1 MIAYLDGILSYKE
14 PTHTIID
21 VHGVGY
27 MVHISLQTYTVLPGG
42 GDRIKLFIHHLFRED
57 LQALYGFASA
67 DEKSLFLDLIGVSG
81 VGPNTALGMLSA
93 MQPGDLRLA
102 ILGENVRAVQAIKG
116 IGAKT
121 AQRIILELR
130 DKMKRSGVIPD
141 GPTYRQQTAN
151 PIREESLAALMALGF
166 PKATAEKSVDDAL
179 RAEPNLTVEEVI
191 RRALRQGN

>member
-1 MIAYLDGILSYKE
+1 MIAYLDGVLSYKE
-14 PTHTIID
+14 PTYVIID

-27 MVHISLQTYTVLPGG
+27 AVHISLQTYSTLPGG
-42 GDRIKLFIHHLFRED
+42 GDRVKLFTHHLFRED
-57 LQALYGFASA
+57 AQILYGFAIA
-67 DEKSLFLDLIGVSG
+67 DEKALFMDLIGVSG

-130 DKMKRSGVIPD
+130 DKMKKSGVVSG
-141 GPTYRQQTAN
+141 GPTYRQQEAD
-151 PIREESLAALMALGF
+151 PVRSESLAALMALGF

-179 RAEPNLTVEEVI
+179 KADPTLSVEDVI
-191 RRALRQGN
+191 RRALR

>member
-1 MIAYLDGILSYKE
+1 MIAYLDGLLAYKE
-14 PTHTIID
+14 PTYAIID

-27 MVHISLQTYTVLPGG
+27 AVHISIQTYATLPGG
-42 GDRIKLFIHHLFRED
+42 GDRVKLFIHHLFRED
-57 LQALYGFASA
+57 AQLLYGFAVA

-116 IGAKT
+116 IGTKT

-130 DKMKRSGVIPD
+130 DKMKKSGVVSG
-141 GPTYRQQTAN
+141 GPTYRQQESN
-151 PIREESLAALMALGF
+151 PVREESLAALMALGF

-179 RAEPNLTVEEVI
+179 KADPLLTVEDVI
-191 RRALRQGN
+191 RRALR

>member
-1 MIAYLDGILSYKE
+1 MIAYLDGTLAHKD
-14 PTHTIID
+14 PTHAIID
-21 VHGVGY
+21 VQGVGY
-27 MVHISLQTYTVLPGG
+27 MVHISLQTYAILPGG

-130 DKMKRSGVIPD
+130 DKMKKSGVVPN
-141 GPTYRQQTAN
+141 GPTYRQQPAGN
-151 PIREESLAALMALGF
+151 PVWEESLAALVALGF
-166 PKATAEKSVDDAL
+166 PKQTAEKSVDDAL
-179 RAEPNLTVEEVI
+179 KADPTLTVEDVI
-191 RRALRQGN
+191 RRALRTA

>member
-1 MIAYLDGILSYKE
+1 MIAYLDGVLSYKE
-14 PTHTIID
+14 PTYAIID
-21 VHGVGY
+21 VHGIGY
-27 MVHISLQTYTVLPGG
+27 AVHISLQTYSTLPGG
-42 GDRIKLFIHHLFRED
+42 GDRVKLFTHHLFRED
-57 LQALYGFASA
+57 AQILYGFAVA

-130 DKMKRSGVIPD
+130 DKMKKSGVVSG
-141 GPTYRQQTAN
+141 GPTYRQQEVDPVRQEA
-151 PIREESLAALMALGF
+151 LAALVALGF
-166 PKATAEKSVDDAL
+166 PKPTAEKSVDDAL
-179 RAEPNLTVEEVI
+179 KADPNLSVEDVI
-191 RRALRQGN
+191 RRALR

>member
-1 MIAYLDGILSYKE
+1 MIAYLDGVLSYKE
-14 PTHTIID
+14 PTYTIID

-27 MVHISLQTYTVLPGG
+27 AVHTSLQTYSALPGG

-57 LQALYGFASA
+57 SQALYGFATA
-67 DEKSLFLDLIGVSG
+67 DEKALFLDLIGVSG

-130 DKMKRSGVIPD
+130 DKMKRSGVVPN
-141 GPTYRQQTAN
+141 GPTYRQQPAAN
-151 PIREESLAALMALGF
+151 PIREESLAALVALGF
-166 PKATAEKSVDDAL
+166 PKPTAEKSVDDAL
-179 RAEPNLTVEEVI
+179 REEPNLTVEEVI
-191 RRALRQGN
+191 RRALR

>member
-1 MIAYLDGILSYKE
+1 MIAFLDGLLAFKE
-14 PTHTIID
+14 PSNVIID

-27 MVHISLQTYTVLPGG
+27 SVNISLQTYVTLPGG
-42 GDRIKLFIHHLFRED
+42 GDRVKLFIHHLFRED
-57 LQALYGFASA
+57 SQSLYGFASA
-67 DEKSLFLDLIGVSG
+67 DEKSLFLDLLGVSG

-93 MQPGDLRLA
+93 MQPADLRLA

-130 DKMKRSGVIPD
+130 DKMKKAGVVPD
-141 GPTYRQQTAN
+141 GPSYRHTAAN
-151 PIREESLAALMALGF
+151 PARDESMAALMALGL

-179 RAEPNLTVEEVI
+179 RADPNLTVEEVI
-191 RRALRQGN
+191 RQALR

>member
-1 MIAYLDGILSYKE
+1 MIAYLEGILAHKE
-14 PTHTIID
+14 TTSVIID

-27 MVHISLQTYTVLPGG
+27 SVNISLQTYAVLPGG
-42 GDRIKLFIHHLFRED
+42 GDRVKLFTHHLFRED
-57 LQALYGFASA
+57 AQLLYGFAVA

-130 DKMKRSGVIPD
+130 DKMKKSGAVPG
-141 GPTYRQQTAN
+141 GPTYRQQEAAN
-151 PIREESLAALMALGF
+151 PVREESLAALIALGF
-166 PKATAEKSVDDAL
+166 PKATAEKSVDDIL
-179 RAEPNLTVEEVI
+179 RAEPDLTVEDVI
-191 RRALRQGN
+191 RRGLR

>member
-1 MIAYLDGILSYKE
+1 MIAYLDGVLSYKE
-14 PTHTIID
+14 TTYAIID
-21 VHGVGY
+21 VQGVGY
-27 MVHISLQTYTVLPGG
+27 AVHISLQTYSTLPGG
-42 GDRIKLFIHHLFRED
+42 GDRVKLFIHHLFRED
-57 LQALYGFASA
+57 AQILYGFASA

-130 DKMKRSGVIPD
+130 DKMKKSGVISG
-141 GPTYRQQTAN
+141 GPTYRQQEAAN
-151 PIREESLAALMALGF
+151 PVREESLAALVALGF
-166 PKATAEKSVDDAL
+166 PKVTAEKSVDDAIKENPAL
-179 RAEPNLTVEEVI
+179 SVEDVI
-191 RRALRQGN
+191 RRALRQ

>member
-1 MIAYLDGILSYKE
+1 MIAYLDGQLSYKE
-14 PTHTIID
+14 PTYAIID

-27 MVHISLQTYTVLPGG
+27 GVHISLQTYATLPGG

-57 LQALYGFASA
+57 AQLLYGFANA

-93 MQPGDLRLA
+93 MQPSDLRLA

-130 DKMKRSGVIPD
+130 DKMKKSGVVPD
-141 GPTYRQQTAN
+141 GPSYRQQTNN
-151 PIREESLAALMALGF
+151 PVREESLAALMALGF
-166 PKATAEKSVDDAL
+166 PKPTAEKSVDDAL
-179 RAEPNLTVEEVI
+179 RADPGLTVEAVI
-191 RRALRQGN
+191 RQALR

>member
-1 MIAYLDGILSYKE
+1 MIAYLEGVLSYKE
-14 PTHTIID
+14 PTYVIID

-27 MVHISLQTYTVLPGG
+27 AVHISLQTYSTLPGG
-42 GDRIKLFIHHLFRED
+42 GDRVKLFTHHLFRED
-57 LQALYGFASA
+57 AQLLYGFAVA
-67 DEKSLFLDLIGVSG
+67 DEKTLFLDLIGVSG

-130 DKMKRSGVIPD
+130 DKMKKSGVVSG
-141 GPTYRQQTAN
+141 GPTYRQQEAD
-151 PIREESLAALMALGF
+151 PVRSESLAALMALGF
-166 PKATAEKSVDDAL
+166 PKPTAEKSVDDAL
-179 RAEPNLTVEEVI
+179 KADPTLSVEDVI
-191 RRALRQGN
+191 RRALR

>member
-1 MIAYLDGILSYKE
+1 MIAYLDGTLAHKE
-14 PTHTIID
+14 PTNAIID
-21 VHGVGY
+21 VNGVGY
-27 MVHISLQTYTVLPGG
+27 MVHISLQTYAVLPGG

-57 LQALYGFASA
+57 SQALYGFANA

-130 DKMKRSGVIPD
+130 DKMKKSGVVPS
-141 GPTYRQQTAN
+141 GPTYRQSAVD
-151 PIREESLAALMALGF
+151 PVREESLAALVALGF
-166 PKATAEKSVDDAL
+166 PKPTAEKSVDDAL
-179 RAEPNLTVEEVI
+179 KADPSLSVEDVI
-191 RRALRQGN
+191 RRALRTS